1 MSRDAAPVLVVGA
14 GGRLGRALAR
24 ADWPESLRPISTAR
38 AELDPLDPASL
49 EAALDAHR
57 PALILNAAG
66 WTDVDAAERDPEGAR
81 RLNADLPAA
90 LAGAAVATG
99 TRLIHVSTDYV
110 FDGKAQRPYAETDP
124 TNPLGVYGR
133 TKLEGEQAVTAAA
146 PNGVVVRT
154 AWLIGP
160 DRPNFLTA
168 ILDRADAG
176 EMLSVVEDQFGSPT
190 TTDSLAAALI
200 AVAGRL
206 ARDPSA
212 PGGLYHFAGAGEA
225 SWRDL
230 AEAILTAREASGGP
244 AAPAV
249 PGRTADTGPERAPR
263 PRRSP
268 LASEALARDYGITA
282 PPWREAV
289 ANLMGRMMR
298 GGDR

>member
-1 MSRDAAPVLVVGA
+1 MSRNPSPVLVVGA

-24 ADWPESLRPISTAR
+24 ADWPEGLTPVFAAR
-38 AELDPLDPASL
+38 TDLDPLDPITL
-49 EAALDAHR
+49 EAALSAHR
-57 PALILNAAG
+57 PAVILNAAG
-66 WTDVDAAERDPEGAR
+66 WTDVDGAERDPDGAR
-81 RLNADLPAA
+81 RLNAALPAV
-90 LAGAAVATG
+90 LAGAAAATG
-99 TRLIHVSTDYV
+99 ARLIHVSTDYV
-110 FDGKAQRPYAETDP
+110 FDGKADRPYAEADP

-133 TKLEGEQAVTAAA
+133 TKREGEQAVLVAA
-146 PNGVVVRT
+146 PDSVIVRT

-168 ILDRADAG
+168 ILDRAEAG
-176 EMLSVVEDQFGSPT
+176 QPLSVVEDQFGSPT

-206 ARDPSA
+206 ACDPSA

-230 AEAILTAREASGGP
+230 AEAILAAREAAGGP
-244 AAPAV
+244 AAPSVA
-249 PGRTADTGPERAPR
+249 GRPTDTGPDRAPR
-263 PRRSP
+263 PCRSP
-268 LASEALARDYGITA
+268 LASEALARDYGLTA

-289 ANLMGRMMR
+289 ADLVGRMTR